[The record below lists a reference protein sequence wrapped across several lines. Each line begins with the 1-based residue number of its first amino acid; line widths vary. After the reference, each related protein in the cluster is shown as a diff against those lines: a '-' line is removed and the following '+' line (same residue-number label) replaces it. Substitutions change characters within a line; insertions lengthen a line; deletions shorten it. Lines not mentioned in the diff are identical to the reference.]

1 MANTALNSW
10 QNVKNYLN
18 TYIDSN
24 KNWDNENVR
33 DYSVLQ
39 QKKLSADQLA
49 EGQTL
54 LSQYLADAQAYDN
67 MKKAQATAENNA
79 RQATAEQDYLHTR
92 LGSYLQALQGNSG
105 QAGYQGLTSGQSVA
119 LRNSQAQAQQQI
131 GRTKQTALSDMLSTY
146 EQALSDNSKT
156 AIDQMTTIAGEREK
170 KTQDNDM
177 RLQGMIDSYLSGRET
192 KDGKIYKKD
201 YDKVIDE
208 LRKGEASDSLIS
220 QYEMLYG
227 DKVITDEAKSDIATT
242 SIEELKN
249 LRVENKNATDK
260 TPEEKAATENAI
272 NEREK
277 TAYGSARKSGYI
289 GNSSTFTIKFNSKHT
304 EFTNNDTTLT
314 AETGKYEDKDF
325 NNSNI
330 KNLSEGQAFLYNG
343 VLFVKGN
350 GNRVVKV
357 SDTVASGKLRK
368 WLEGTYYDFKG

>member
-24 KNWDNENVR
+24 KNWDNEDVR

-131 GRTKQTALSDMLSTY
+131 GQTKQTALSDMLSTY

-156 AIDQMTTIAGEREK
+156 AIDQMTTIAATRRDEAKERDANMRNVFEERYNQAKSEDGKIQQSAYNEIMDYMRNNGASEELINELDFLNKNNVVADVKKPEIATATREELKTLKDENEQSVNKTTEEK
-170 KTQDNDM
+170 EATANAIAEQEKVAY
-177 RLQGMIDSYLSGRET
+177 GSSVKSGAVFNGYTFTLKFNT
-192 KDGKIYKKD
+192 KDGYFKNDDVTITAGTKLYQI
-201 YDKVIDE
+201 DK
-208 LRKGEASDSLIS
+208 AS
-220 QYEMLYG
+220 
-227 DKVITDEAKSDIATT
+227 
-242 SIEELKN
+242 
-249 LRVENKNATDK
+249 
-260 TPEEKAATENAI
+260 
-272 NEREK
+272 
-277 TAYGSARKSGYI
+277 
-289 GNSSTFTIKFNSKHT
+289 
-304 EFTNNDTTLT
+304 
-314 AETGKYEDKDF
+314 
-325 NNSNI
+325 
-330 KNLSEGQAFLYNG
+330 NLSEGQVFLYNG
-343 VLFVKGN
+343 VPYVKGAN
-350 GNRVVKV
+350 WYSVKV
-357 SDTVASGKLRK
+357 VDYEGNGAYEKLQK
-368 WLEGTYYDFKG
+368 YLQGTYYDFKG

>member
-131 GRTKQTALSDMLSTY
+131 GQTKQTALSDMLSTY
-146 EQALSDNSKT
+146 QQALSDNSKT

-170 KTQDNDM
+170 KTQDNDT
-177 RLQGMIDSYLSGRET
+177 RLQGMMDSYLSNRET
-192 KDGKIYKKD
+192 EGGKIYKKD
-201 YDKVIDE
+201 YDKMMDY
-208 LRKGEASDSLIS
+208 LMTNGASNSLINET
-220 QYEMLYG
+220 EMLYG
-227 DKVITDEAKSDIATT
+227 DKVIADKKEPDIAAA
-242 SIEELKN
+242 SREELNQLKT
-249 LRVENKNATDK
+249 ENEQAANK
-260 TPEEKAATENAI
+260 TTEEKEATANAI
-272 NEREK
+272 AEQEK
-277 TAYGSARKSGYI
+277 VAYGSSVKSGAVFNGY
-289 GNSSTFTIKFNSKHT
+289 TFTLKFNSKDGY
-304 EFTNNDTTLT
+304 FKNDDVTIT
-314 AETGKYEDKDF
+314 AGNKLYQIDKA
-325 NNSNI
+325 N
-330 KNLSEGQAFLYNG
+330 NLSEGQVFLYNG
-343 VLFVKGN
+343 VPYVKGAN
-350 GNRVVKV
+350 WYSVKV
-357 SDTVASGKLRK
+357 VDYAGNGAYEKLK
-368 WLEGTYYDFKG
+368 KYLQGTYYDFKG